1 MTRIFDHY
9 QDRPEPA
16 DYDPYD
22 RQTVIPEGL
31 SEDEMVKFLITD
43 FKKDTGIDLDED
55 DVRQALRITILEQ
68 RGGAYLNS
76 LGRPLPDA
84 AHERRR

>member
-1 MTRIFDHY
+1 MTRIFDHA

-22 RQTVIPEGL
+22 RKTVIPEGL
-31 SEDEMVKFLITD
+31 SEDEVVEFLITD

-55 DVRQALRITILEQ
+55 DVRQTLRRTILEQ
-68 RGGAYLNS
+68 RGGA
-76 LGRPLPDA
+76 
-84 AHERRR
+84 